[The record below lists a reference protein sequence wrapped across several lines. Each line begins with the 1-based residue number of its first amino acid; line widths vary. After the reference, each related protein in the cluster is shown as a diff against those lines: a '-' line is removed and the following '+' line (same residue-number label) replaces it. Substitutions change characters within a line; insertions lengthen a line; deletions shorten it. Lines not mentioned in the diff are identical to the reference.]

1 MGRDQIKLGSRAML
15 RFYFLYTAETHWDI
29 LSKKSHPNIY
39 ILKVHIFPLHTDCG
53 WKFWCHLQ
61 GQESMISRICLTS
74 CYEEKAMATHSS
86 VLSWRIPGMEE
97 PGGLPSMQSH
107 RVGHNWSDLAAADIQ
122 IVSIY
127 FSVTNKASV
136 SACIIWYCVHLRIFL
151 ILLWGE
157 LLN

>member
-29 LSKKSHPNIY
+29 LSRKSHPNIY

-86 VLSWRIPGMEE
+86 VLSWRIPGTEE
-97 PGGLPSMQSH
+97 PGGLPSIGSH
-107 RVGHNWSDLAAADIQ
+107 RVGHDWSDLAASAANNKPGH
-122 IVSIY
+122 IY
-127 FSVTNKASV
+127 RIIRNVKNK
-136 SACIIWYCVHLRIFL
+136 WKGFFMHLCIFL
-151 ILLWGE
+151 KALIWG
-157 LLN
+157 